1 MQLLASREH
10 PVIDYQTL
18 AEFIGHERLF
28 RGANGSF
35 LLHMSADG
43 KPEAEERI
51 AWLSVR
57 DAISWLNE
65 ADDQFGYFWEFAEVI
80 SKAHQQ
86 FHLPSPRCR

>member
-1 MQLLASREH
+1 MQLLASREY
-10 PVIDYQTL
+10 PVIEYQTL

-28 RGANGSF
+28 RGVDGSF

-51 AWLSVR
+51 VWLSAR

-65 ADDQFGYFWEFAEVI
+65 APDQFGSSWELAEV
-80 SKAHQQ
+80 
-86 FHLPSPRCR
+86 